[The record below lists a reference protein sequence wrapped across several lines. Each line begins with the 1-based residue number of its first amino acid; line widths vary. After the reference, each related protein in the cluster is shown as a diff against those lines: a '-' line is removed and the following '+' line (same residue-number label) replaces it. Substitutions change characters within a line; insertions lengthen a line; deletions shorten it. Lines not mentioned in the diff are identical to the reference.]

1 MDDGNILRLKNPET
15 TKNQEVVER
24 INKKDFFDRYLRT
37 FCESDVDIEKLTLDE
52 RHRFFTWRRTVIPR
66 EYLEDVVKKEYGE
79 QLDTN
84 CLIVISDMVKMF
96 VGDVVGKCLVNVD
109 DITKKDILRVVNT
122 PEPGLESQVI

>member
-1 MDDGNILRLKNPET
+1 MDDGNILRRKTPET

-24 INKKDFFDRYLRT
+24 IDKKDFFDRYLRT

-52 RHRFFTWRRTVIPR
+52 RNRFFTWRRTVIPR

-109 DITKKDILRVVNT
+109 DITKEDILRVVNT
-122 PEPGLESQVI
+122 PVESRVI